1 MNEWFSGR
9 MPKKKR
15 KSISQRVPKRKRK
28 VSDGSDDHLQ
38 SKTLRKDPSAGSSSS
53 PTEPTPGCSTD
64 PTWSIDQEA
73 NIEPETWKRTCTA
86 VTDSPTNLLEPSSIH
101 GVKDLS
107 QDGQSTEGMSH
118 WKRVEAQDLIS
129 EDSSH
134 KFSAQSKDTP
144 TQQGIPNKLKVN
156 SCIFVPTHK

>member
-1 MNEWFSGR
+1 MFSDR

-28 VSDGSDDHLQ
+28 VSDGPDDDLQ
-38 SKTLRKDPSAGSSSS
+38 SKTLRTEPSAGFSSSS
-53 PTEPTPGCSTD
+53 AEPTPGCSTD
-64 PTWSIDQEA
+64 STWSVDQEA
-73 NIEPETWKRTCTA
+73 NIEPETWKSSCTA

-101 GVKDLS
+101 GAEDLS
-107 QDGQSTEGMSH
+107 QDGQSSEGMSH

-134 KFSAQSKDTP
+134 KFCAQRKSTP
-144 TQQGIPNKLKVN
+144 THQGIPNKLRIN
-156 SCIFVPTHK
+156 NCIFVPTHK